1 MPTMTTKWV
10 AIRPIDDLYSASIGH
25 ITTKPPDKDARL
37 IGRFLGA
44 MPERYPGSS
53 SENVRQRWLYAGQ
66 ICAPYTDP
74 YIKD

>member
-1 MPTMTTKWV
+1 MATKGV
-10 AIRPIDDLYSASIGH
+10 AIRAIDDRYSARIGH
-25 ITTKPPDKDARL
+25 ITTKPLDKEACL

-74 YIKD
+74 YIKN